1 MASTDARPIPIKN
14 TALRITFPI
23 YDADGDLVTGAAGLD
38 SEVSKDGGTFT
49 DCTNEATEIATSSG
63 MYYLDLT
70 STEMNADTVAII
82 VKTSTSGA
90 KTTVVVLY
98 PQESGD
104 VKVDVE
110 TVKTQTVTC
119 SASVTVGA
127 YVGNATAAISVDA
140 SGRLDISKMGG
151 TSLTA
156 RDIGAS
162 VLLSSGT
169 GTGQISLA
177 SGAVTVGTNN
187 DKTGYSLTQAFPT
200 NFSSL
205 AITVGGAVTAGTV
218 SDKTGY
224 SLTQSFPTNF
234 ASMAI
239 TAGGAVTA
247 GTVSDKTGYSLASGG
262 LAAVTAW
269 TVNITGNLSG
279 SVGSVTGNVGGN
291 VIGSVGSIS
300 GVTFPTNFAIMSING
315 SGYVTYANSAPPS
328 AASIAS
334 LVWDED
340 VVASHTTPNS
350 AGWSLNNAHAGADMA
365 YSTAVYIKAK
375 TDNLPASPA
384 ATGDIPSAA
393 TIATQV
399 RTELATELA
408 RVDVATSTR
417 LASSSYTA
425 PLDAAG
431 TRAAVGLATA
441 NLDTQLG
448 DLPTNAEL
456 DAALASLSIPT
467 ATENADAI
475 LSRNASNVEGSAG
488 EHTLCTVIL
497 AMLEGSVS
505 GSTWTIKRTD
515 GSTTHATKTV
525 TTDATAH
532 PITGVN

>member
-38 SEVSKDGGTFT
+38 SEVSKDGGTFA
-49 DCTNEATEIATSSG
+49 DCTNEATEIATASG

-90 KTTVVVLY
+90 KTTAIVLY

-110 TVKTQTVTC
+110 TIKTQAVTC
-119 SASVTVGA
+119 AASVTVGA

-169 GTGQISLA
+169 GTGQISLT

-200 NFSSL
+200 NFASL
-205 AITVGGAVTAGTV
+205 GINASGHVSRVTLVDT
-218 SDKTGY
+218 T
-224 SLTQSFPTNF
+224 TTNTD
-234 ASMAI
+234 MI
-239 TAGGAVTA
+239 TAAGVRTAV
-247 GTVSDKTGYSLASGG
+247 GLASANLDTQLSTIAGYIDTEVAAIKAKTDNLPATPASSSDCLTAAGVRSAVG
-262 LAAVTAW
+262 LASA
-269 TVNITGNLSG
+269 NLDTQLG
-279 SVGSVTGNVGGN
+279 L
-291 VIGSVGSIS
+291 I
-300 GVTFPTNFAIMSING
+300 A
-315 SGYVTYANSAPPS
+315 GYIDTEV
-328 AASIAS
+328 AA
-334 LVWDED
+334 
-340 VVASHTTPNS
+340 
-350 AGWSLNNAHAGADMA
+350 
-365 YSTAVYIKAK
+365 IKAK

-456 DAALASLSIPT
+456 ATALASADDATLAAIAALSIPT
-467 ATENADAI
+467 ANENADAI

-525 TTDATAH
+525 TTDATAN